1 MLFCVR
7 VQMELLQ
14 YPWSPEVLALPGMGE
29 IRSLLQERQGRG
41 GKSSEAVVW
50 RGPRVRMGVHCARDY
65 AVERHK
71 LTGALRASR
80 SGLNLANEVESC
92 ASGGQILVTRNAA
105 DKCKSEASVFHLLLS
120 PLGIY
125 SLKSGPVPL
134 YQAQPATGPLS
145 FRG

>member
-71 LTGALRASR
+71 LTGALQASG
-80 SGLNLANEVESC
+80 SGLNLANEAVREVRGVRVRSGTVRSRVEG
-92 ASGGQILVTRNAA
+92 APPPRDIGNRPMT
-105 DKCKSEASVFHLLLS
+105 E
-120 PLGIY
+120 
-125 SLKSGPVPL
+125 
-134 YQAQPATGPLS
+134 PAKK
-145 FRG
+145 